1 MRRLL
6 TLSSIV
12 VAVAALT
19 VGAAPVGAANE
30 CDGLMVCVP
39 VAGPWVVVPTGGSV
53 PRPRTEYQLTCPRR
67 YVVGG
72 LDAKLSH
79 RAIDV
84 GFLGTLG
91 SPVNPGITTSRS
103 AVFFGSFVGRSAR
116 APSFRPHIGCMPAA
130 GGGVRVPTAV
140 AAFPPGRPTTRRV
153 RTVRVRPG
161 SATVVQACRAGE
173 RLVGASH
180 AVGFFTRRPPSESL
194 AASVSATQAVR
205 DGRVVVTVRGDAEL
219 GSVRA
224 VVQVHAVCARSS

>member
-6 TLSSIV
+6 APSALV
-12 VAVAALT
+12 VALAALT
-19 VGAAPVGAANE
+19 VGAAPIGAANE

-39 VAGPWVVVPTGGSV
+39 VAGPWVVIPTGSAV
-53 PRPRTEYQLTCPRR
+53 PRPRAEYQLTCPRR

-72 LDAKLSH
+72 LDAELSH

-84 GFLGTLG
+84 GFLGMLG

-140 AAFPPGRPTTRRV
+140 AAFPPDRPTVRRV

-161 SATVVQACRAGE
+161 SATVVQACTARE
-173 RLVGASH
+173 QLVGASN
-180 AVGFFTRRPPSESL
+180 AVGFFTRRPPTESL
-194 AASVSATQAVR
+194 AASVRATQAVR

-219 GSVRA
+219 GGVRA
-224 VVQVHAVCARSS
+224 VVQVHAVCARAA

>member
-6 TLSSIV
+6 SLPALV

-19 VGAAPVGAANE
+19 VGAAPVGAASE
-30 CDGLMVCVP
+30 CDGLQVCVP
-39 VAGPWVVVPTGGSV
+39 IAGPWVVVPTASGV
-53 PRPRTEYQLTCPRR
+53 PRSKAEYQLTCPRR

-72 LDAKLSH
+72 LDAELSQ

-116 APSFRPHIGCMPAA
+116 SPSFRPYIGCMPAV

-153 RTVRVRPG
+153 RTVQVRPG
-161 SATVVQACRAGE
+161 VATVVQACRAGE

-205 DGRVVVTVRGDAEL
+205 DGRVVVIVRGDAEL
-219 GSVRA
+219 GGVRA